1 MFCKQ
6 NGGEM
11 KGVWKDE
18 EVKALFGAVERSK
31 SAGKKICLAFQE
43 HAEKYS
49 RKANSV
55 RNYYYNEIERLKSDT
70 ERLNNLNIDLTLHNK
85 MVKKYFS
92 NYEKNEIIQKIKDLV
107 NSGCSVRK
115 ACFLLSNG
123 DVSTMLR
130 YQNKFRAVELPKNNN
145 ILPFK
150 KKTMKITDSDLQ
162 GLFMGL
168 VRLIKKSAEEEISMK
183 INQQIDR
190 EEEIERNLIAKLGQR
205 ERELAF
211 LKDDNERLK
220 KENANLK
227 KQIMRKFCFE
237 ATKLNVENVKA

>member
-6 NGGEM
+6 NGGKM
-11 KGVWKDE
+11 NGVWKDE
-18 EVKALFGAVERSK
+18 EVKALFGVVERCK
-31 SAGKKICLAFQE
+31 SAGKRVSFAFQE
-43 HAEKYS
+43 YAEKYS

-55 RNYYYNEIERLKSDT
+55 RNYYYNEVERLKSDP
-70 ERLNNLNIDLTLHNK
+70 ERANCLGIDLSLHKK
-85 MVKKYFS
+85 MIKRFFS
-92 NYEKNEIIQKIKDLV
+92 SNEKNEIIQKIKDLV
-107 NSGCSVRK
+107 NKGCSVRK

-130 YQNKFRAVELPKNNN
+130 YQNKFRAVELPKNSN

-150 KKTMKITDSDLQ
+150 KKSMKITDSDLQ

-190 EEEIERNLIAKLGQR
+190 EEETERNLIAKLGQR